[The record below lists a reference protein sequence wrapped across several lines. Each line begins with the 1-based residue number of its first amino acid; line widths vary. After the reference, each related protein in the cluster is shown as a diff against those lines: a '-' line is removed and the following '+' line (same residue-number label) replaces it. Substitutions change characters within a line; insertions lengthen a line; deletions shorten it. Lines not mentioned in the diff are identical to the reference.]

1 MRPHPQP
8 PRRLP
13 EGRQPTIDYGTLRNQ
28 AYVLAKCFCADIESH
43 HPGIDALRLPP
54 EGADALEAEPAD
66 EEPDHAGHR

>member
-1 MRPHPQP
+1 
-8 PRRLP
+8 
-13 EGRQPTIDYGTLRNQ
+13 
-28 AYVLAKCFCADIESH
+28 LAKCFCADIESH